1 MGYPP
6 ITRRLKLSLT
16 APLPALRT
24 CRILSVPSLPLR
36 KPKAR
41 SGIRGTVVYNMRFL
55 VGLALLIGCGSA
67 LATDLHDAS
76 RSYMSL
82 LELVKNTSHQW
93 GPRLHSAALF
103 VFWTLATM
111 QLAWSM
117 AQLLFKSADISALLL
132 ELIRWIMVTGFFFA
146 ILENFV
152 PWAQAV
158 VDSFRQAGATAAGT
172 GVILHPGNMFGL
184 AVELAHM
191 VAEAGTMNIADGVM
205 IALSALIVLASFIF
219 IAVFMGVT
227 LIESYIA
234 VNAGVIFMGFGGS
247 QWTREF
253 AITLLKYPLSVGV
266 KLFVLHLIVDMVMN
280 SARDWQQAYHHDQ
293 ASMWT
298 LVGLALVCAYLA
310 KTIPD
315 MMQALI
321 NGVSASGGSSLGG
334 MAAAG
339 MAFGAG
345 AMASLQ
351 QSGLL
356 SGIGGGIASVTDS
369 VKSSFGMGSSGGQS
383 MNQMSGGASG
393 GGYSSGPSSTRTG
406 GGGSATPGPAP
417 SQSGASGANGNSGS
431 SGPSGPVSSGA
442 SGNAASSSSSPMSAA
457 AAAHM
462 AGDAVVRSAGVLS
475 SMAVPGMEGSESLT
489 LGPAPTPPAAQDFSG
504 APSQSAPDTP
514 ENIIRPASAPAAA
527 APAPQMD
534 SMDDIQ
540 EILNNKGKPPHEII

>member
-1 MGYPP
+1 M
-6 ITRRLKLSLT
+6 
-16 APLPALRT
+16 
-24 CRILSVPSLPLR
+24 
-36 KPKAR
+36 
-41 SGIRGTVVYNMRFL
+41 VVCNMPR
-55 VGLALLIGCGSA
+55 VIGLLIGLGLLLCGSA
-67 LATDLHDAS
+67 AFAADLHDAS

-93 GPRLHSAALF
+93 GPRLHSAALY
-103 VFWTLATM
+103 VFWTLATI
-111 QLAWSM
+111 QLAWIVG
-117 AQLLFKSADISALLL
+117 QLVLKQTDISVFFL

-158 VDSFRQAGATAAGT
+158 VDSFRQAGASAAGT
-172 GVILHPGNMFGL
+172 GMALHPGDMFGL

-191 VAEAGTMNIADGVM
+191 VAEAGTMNIADGVL
-205 IALSALIVLASFIF
+205 IALSAMIVLVSFIF

-234 VNAGVIFMGFGGS
+234 VNAGVLFMGFGGS

-253 AITLLKYPLSVGV
+253 AITLLKYPLSVGA
-266 KLFVLHLIVDMVMN
+266 KLFVLHLIVDMVMS
-280 SARDWQQAYHHDQ
+280 SARDWQHAYHHDQ

-315 MMQALI
+315 LIQALI
-321 NGVSASGGSSLGG
+321 NGVSSSGGSSLGG

-351 QSGLL
+351 SSGVL
-356 SGIGGGIASVTDS
+356 SGIGSGVGSVADS
-369 VKSSFGMGSSGGQS
+369 VKSTLGMGSSGGPS
-383 MNQMSGGASG
+383 MNQMAGSASG
-393 GGYSSGPSSTRTG
+393 GGYSSGPTSTRTG

-417 SQSGASGANGNSGS
+417 SQTGSTSQSGKSGASGPA
-431 SGPSGPVSSGA
+431 GPVSS
-442 SGNAASSSSSPMSAA
+442 SGNAAGTSSSSPMSAA
-457 AAAHM
+457 TAAHM
-462 AGDAVVRSAGVLS
+462 ATDAVVRGAGVLS

-489 LGPAPTPPAAQDFSG
+489 LGPAPTPPASQDFGGSS
-504 APSQSAPDTP
+504 SQSVPNTP
-514 ENIIRPASAPAAA
+514 ENIIRPAYAAPAS
-527 APAPQMD
+527 APAPQMETMND
-534 SMDDIQ
+534 LQ
-540 EILNNKGKPPHEII
+540 EILNNKGKPPHETI

>member
-1 MGYPP
+1 MV
-6 ITRRLKLSLT
+6 
-16 APLPALRT
+16 A
-24 CRILSVPSLPLR
+24 C
-36 KPKAR
+36 
-41 SGIRGTVVYNMRFL
+41 NMPRVLGLL
-55 VGLALLIGCGSA
+55 VGLALLLCGSSA
-67 LATDLHDAS
+67 FAVDLHDSS

-93 GPRLHSAALF
+93 GPRLHSLALYI
-103 VFWTLATM
+103 FWTLATI
-111 QLAWSM
+111 QLVWSM
-117 AQLLFKSADISALLL
+117 GQLLFKSADISALLL

-172 GVILHPGNMFGL
+172 GMALHPGDMFGL

-191 VAEAGTMNIADGVM
+191 VAEAGTMNIADGVL
-205 IALSALIVLASFIF
+205 IALSAMIVLVSFIF

-234 VNAGVIFMGFGGS
+234 VNAGVLFMGFGGS

-253 AITLLKYPLSVGV
+253 AITLLKYPLSVGA
-266 KLFVLHLIVDMVMN
+266 KLFVLHLIVDMVMS
-280 SARDWQQAYHHDQ
+280 SARDWQHAYHHDQ

-298 LVGLALVCAYLA
+298 LVGLALVCAYLS

-315 MMQALI
+315 LIQALI
-321 NGVSASGGSSLGG
+321 NGVSTSGGSSLGG

-351 QSGLL
+351 SSGVLNA
-356 SGIGGGIASVTDS
+356 IGGGMGSVADS
-369 VKSSFGMGSSGGQS
+369 VKSTFGMGSSGGQS

-393 GGYSSGPSSTRTG
+393 GGYSSGPTSTRTG
-406 GGGSATPGPAP
+406 GGGNATPGPAP
-417 SQSGASGANGNSGS
+417 SQSGATGQSGNGGAP
-431 SGPSGPVSSGA
+431 GPSGPVPGGGA
-442 SGNAASSSSSPMSAA
+442 SGAASSSPVSAA
-457 AAAHM
+457 TAAHM
-462 AGDAVVRSAGVLS
+462 ATDAVVRSAGVLS

-489 LGPAPTPPAAQDFSG
+489 LGPAPTPPASQDFSG
-504 APSQSAPDTP
+504 APSQSVQDTP
-514 ENIIRPASAPAAA
+514 ENIIRPASSAAA
-527 APAPQMD
+527 APAPQMETMND
-534 SMDDIQ
+534 LQ
-540 EILNNKGKPPHEII
+540 EILNNRGKPPHETI

>member
-1 MGYPP
+1 M
-6 ITRRLKLSLT
+6 
-16 APLPALRT
+16 A
-24 CRILSVPSLPLR
+24 
-36 KPKAR
+36 
-41 SGIRGTVVYNMRFL
+41 VYNMRFL
-55 VGLALLIGCGSA
+55 VGLALLIGCGSVFA
-67 LATDLHDAS
+67 QADLYDAS
-76 RSYMSL
+76 RSYMTL

-93 GPRLHSAALF
+93 GPRLHSAALY
-103 VFWTLATM
+103 VFWTLATI
-111 QLAWSM
+111 QLVWSM
-117 AQLLFKSADISALLL
+117 GQLLFKQADISALLL

-172 GVILHPGNMFGL
+172 GMQLHPGDMFGL

-234 VNAGVIFMGFGGS
+234 VNAGVLFMGFGGS

-266 KLFVLHLIVDMVMN
+266 KLFVLHLIVDMVMS
-280 SARDWQQAYHHDQ
+280 SARTWQHAYHHDQ

-321 NGVSASGGSSLGG
+321 NGVSTSGGGSLGG

-351 QSGLL
+351 SSGVL
-356 SGIGGGIASVTDS
+356 SSIGGGIGSVADS
-369 VKSSFGMGSSGGQS
+369 VKSTFGMGSSGGQS
-383 MNQMSGGASG
+383 SMNQMAGGASG

-417 SQSGASGANGNSGS
+417 SQTRSPGASGN
-431 SGPSGPVSSGA
+431 SGPSGPVSSGG
-442 SGNAASSSSSPMSAA
+442 SGNAASSSSSSPISAA
-457 AAAHM
+457 GAAHM

-489 LGPAPTPPAAQDFSG
+489 LGPAPTPPASQDFSG
-504 APSQSAPDTP
+504 APSQSVHDTP

-534 SMDDIQ
+534 SMNDIQ
-540 EILNNKGKPPHEII
+540 EILNNKGKPPHETI